1 MLFMFFYYE
10 FSLHIFSISCLSV
23 PYFCIICSRF
33 FLWSLFEY
41 YYLFFFWFIID
52 TPAFMYQD
60 CNCMSPSQETGEC
73 VGTVVNVFDNGGND
87 LLQVML
93 YTSSDVPGGTGKSKP
108 AEAGVSGHLAWVPF
122 VEAIVPDVNMNE
134 REMRITPPKGLL
146 ELNLRQD
153 ERSKKERRE
162 LVRHIPLCST

>member
-1 MLFMFFYYE
+1 
-10 FSLHIFSISCLSV
+10 
-23 PYFCIICSRF
+23 
-33 FLWSLFEY
+33 
-41 YYLFFFWFIID
+41 
-52 TPAFMYQD
+52 MYQD

-93 YTSSDVPGGTGKSKP
+93 YTSSDVPDGTGKSKP

-146 ELNLRQD
+146 ELNLRLD

-162 LVRHIPLCST
+162 LVRHTPLCST

>member
-1 MLFMFFYYE
+1 MNFPY
-10 FSLHIFSISCLSV
+10 IFSAYLACLFLIFALFVLVSSCGRCLN
-23 PYFCIICSRF
+23 IIIF
-33 FLWSLFEY
+33 
-41 YYLFFFWFIID
+41 FFFWFIID

-146 ELNLRQD
+146 ELNLRLD

-162 LVRHIPLCST
+162 LVRHTPLCST